1 MKKAFKAAVLAA
13 TIAGV
18 GGIAS
23 IPAIVSAVDNSY
35 TRPLYTQK
43 EIDEGAL
50 DYLMDQGKVTFNSIF
65 DQNARFYDETNFVGA
80 RVDDGDE
87 GENNKWEHLSIN
99 AVDGETYVVRA
110 FVHNNAISDETNWKN
125 DGRGVAH
132 NTKVS
137 FNIPQTSDS
146 EIKVHGIVNASNAVP
161 QEVFDSVKFKSKN
174 GQKFHLEYVYGSA
187 LLENNGIGSKD
198 NKNKPEAYLGRS
210 GYPLSDDI
218 VKAKSGGTLI
228 GYDALNGEFPGCY
241 QFFSFVTIKVKVVY
255 DSTDSYTLNKT
266 VRLVG
271 DKNSTWTDSLTT
283 AKIGDT
289 VEYQIAYENIGTET
303 QENVMIL
310 DKLPANLEY
319 IPGTTKLWNAKYDGL
334 VDKNDAIFSTGINIG
349 SYGAGANAYIRFRA
363 KIVDEKLACGS
374 NTMVNWAKGSTNHI
388 VLQDFAA
395 ITLQK
400 DCEPDQPTPTPTPEE
415 PTTPDTPV
423 EPETPKALPSTG
435 PEAIAGTVVGTGA
448 VVTAA
453 GYYIASR
460 RSLR

>member
-1 MKKAFKAAVLAA
+1 MKKAFKAAILAA

-18 GGIAS
+18 GGVAS

-43 EIDEGAL
+43 EIDDGEL
-50 DYLMDQGKVTFNSIF
+50 NSLMDQGKVTFNSIF

-80 RVDDGDE
+80 RLDDGDNGKDNE
-87 GENNKWEHLSIN
+87 WEHLEIP
-99 AVDGETYVVRA
+99 AKDGETYVVRA
-110 FVHNNAISDETNWKN
+110 FVHNNAISDENNWKN

-161 QEVFDSVKFKSKN
+161 QEVFDSVKFKSEN

-283 AKIGDT
+283 AKVGDT
-289 VEYQIAYENIGTET
+289 VEYQIAYENTGTEI

-319 IPGTTKLWNAKYDGL
+319 IPGTTRLWNSNVDGA
-334 VDKNDAIFSTGINIG
+334 VDRGDTITTVGVNIG
-349 SYGAGANAYIRFRA
+349 SYAPGANAYVRFRA
-363 KIVDEKLACGS
+363 KVVDESLACGS
-374 NTMVNWAKGSTNHI
+374 NTINNWAKGTANDV

-395 ITLQK
+395 ITVQK
-400 DCEPDQPTPTPTPEE
+400 DGWIDII
-415 PTTPDTPV
+415 
-423 EPETPKALPSTG
+423 KS
-435 PEAIAGTVVGTGA
+435 VVLGLFMLSL
-448 VVTAA
+448 
-453 GYYIASR
+453 IASII
-460 RSLR
+460 LRCILKYMRKSKL